1 MESPVIAGKSTLMKV
16 LCIEWLFEKRR
27 RIAYVCRNYILA
39 KKIYQDL
46 IQYFPQQYLKKANGS
61 DLTIETIFGSTL
73 TFFSAESGAS
83 LRGQSFHY
91 LIMDEFSFFPFQQTD
106 GTNLWNDILFP
117 TTKVNGIKTIFV
129 STPLGKQ
136 NLFFEMYQRGLNKAE
151 YPNYHSIKKDIYSDG
166 LITPSDIEDI
176 KKNIPDISFKQE
188 FLCEFLDESG
198 SFFQGYARCFKQFN
212 YNDNIPQYIGIDLSN
227 VGADKTILTKINQN
241 NEVEQY
247 EIAGTLDVKYYKI
260 AKLIDNTPNLKNV
273 IIEANGAGIVQ
284 INEIKK
290 LTSKS
295 YLIKEFVT
303 TNSSKLEQ
311 ASALSLLFAKEEISL
326 KEENIWLFNEL
337 SHFGY
342 KFTKTGKMQLM
353 GESNEHDD
361 RVLSL
366 MLAIQAK
373 QDKSKQGAYE
383 IQFNRKIKTNISL
396 AEKYG

>member
-1 MESPVIAGKSTLMKV
+1 MKV

-39 KKIYQDL
+39 KKLYKDI
-46 IQYFPQQYLKKANGS
+46 IQYFPSNYLKSANGT
-61 DLTIETIFGSTL
+61 DLTIETIFGSIL

-83 LRGQSFHY
+83 LRGQSFNY
-91 LIMDEFSFFPFQQTD
+91 LILDEFSFFPFQQTD

-117 TTKVNGIKTIFV
+117 TVKVNGIKTIFV

-136 NLFFEMYQRGLNKAE
+136 NLFFEMYQRGLNKE
-151 YPNYHSIKKDIYSDG
+151 YPTYHSIKKDIYSDG
-166 LITPSDIEDI
+166 LITNEDIKEI
-176 KKNIPDISFKQE
+176 KKNIPDISFRQE

-198 SFFQGYARCFKQFN
+198 SFFQGYSKCFKPFN
-212 YNDNIPQYIGIDLSN
+212 YNNDIPQYIGIDLSN

-241 NEVEQY
+241 NEVEQF
-247 EIAGTLDVKYYKI
+247 EIEGSLDVKYYKI

-290 LTSKS
+290 LTKKS
-295 YLIKEFVT
+295 NIINEFIT

-311 ASALSLLFAKEEISL
+311 ASTLSLLFAKEDILL
-326 KEENIWLFNEL
+326 KEDNILLFNEL

-342 KFTKTGKMQLM
+342 KFSKTGKFQLM
-353 GESNEHDD
+353 GSNGLHDD

-373 QDKSKQGAYE
+373 QDKTKQGTYQ
-383 IQFNRKIKTNISL
+383 IQFNRKNKSLSRL
-396 AEKYG
+396 AEKYEN